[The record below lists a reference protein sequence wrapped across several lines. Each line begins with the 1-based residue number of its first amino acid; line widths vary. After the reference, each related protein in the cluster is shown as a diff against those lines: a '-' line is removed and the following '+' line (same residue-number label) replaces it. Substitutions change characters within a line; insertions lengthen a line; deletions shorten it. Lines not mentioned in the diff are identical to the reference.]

1 MKLSWKLEQLHQS
14 FCFCMIG
21 GVGTVGLQINE
32 HLSMYPSIPHHH
44 HHYHIIINGREG
56 MGWVDFDIHFISL
69 PLEVKSKNIKE
80 KEMILGTE
88 LVWVFHQGKS
98 MQIMHLTFSYKRLS
112 KDYSALK
119 PSESYSYQQGFNI

>member
-44 HHYHIIINGREG
+44 HHYHIVINGRDG
-56 MGWVDFDIHFISL
+56 MGRLWYPFYFPPIGSQKQKHKRKGDDIGDWIGVSL
-69 PLEVKSKNIKE
+69 SPRKIYA
-80 KEMILGTE
+80 
-88 LVWVFHQGKS
+88 
-98 MQIMHLTFSYKRLS
+98 IMHLTFSYKRLS
-112 KDYSALK
+112 KDYSDLK